1 MNGWN
6 VAWSRLETRAAI
18 LDYLWRSHG
27 SFRPELIGYVGLTD
41 ASVSRIL
48 NELRAEGVVT
58 ETRRRAPYRGG
69 PSVFVSLSAAQQV
82 GAIEL
87 SNGAVHTGVGTL
99 TGEIL
104 SSGTWPLPDGA
115 SPAETQDALADAI
128 ARLATWSRGSAQP
141 LRQVAISV
149 PGYHPERAA
158 NPILPFDRREALT
171 CVDAALPGVPV
182 TIANSIVAR
191 TLTHRLGAAPKTPE
205 EPYLYVFI
213 GHGVG
218 AAFVDEQAEG
228 DGLTIYE
235 LGHNVVA
242 RHGPLCRCGHHG
254 CIEAFVSTTALAGLL
269 GTPEPDVLAGHMP
282 AAAAL
287 EPAVLAEI
295 ELRLADLGM
304 VVGNALNLRRV
315 RRVVVAGWPEWL
327 GQHARLAL
335 MAGLDR
341 SLFAGA
347 RDVSVAFSPMQ
358 LGQEPASGLALAC
371 FAFIRRGGQ
380 SDAPEIPGRHADT
393 AIAER

>member
-18 LDYLWRSHG
+18 LDYLWRAHG
-27 SFRPELIGYVGLTD
+27 SFRPELISYVGLTD

-48 NELRAEGVVT
+48 NELRAEGLVT

-69 PSVFVSLSAAQQV
+69 PSVFVGLNAAQQV

-87 SNGAVHTGVGTL
+87 SNGAIHTGVGTL
-99 TGEIL
+99 SGEVL
-104 SSGTWPLPDGA
+104 SCETRPLPDGA

-128 ARLATWSRGSAQP
+128 ACLATWSCGGVQP

-149 PGYHPERAA
+149 PGYHPERTV
-158 NPILPFDRREALT
+158 NPILPFDPHAALT
-171 CVDAALPGVPV
+171 RLAAALPGVPV

-218 AAFVDEQAEG
+218 AAFVDEEAEG

-269 GTPEPDVLAGHMP
+269 GTPEPDVLAGRMP
-282 AAAAL
+282 AAAEL

-304 VVGNALNLRRV
+304 VIGNALNLRRV
-315 RRVVVAGWPEWL
+315 RRVVIAGWPEWL
-327 GQHARLAL
+327 GQRARLAL

-347 RDVSVAFSPMQ
+347 RDVLLAFSPMR

-380 SDAPEIPGRHADT
+380 RDALEIQDRHADI
-393 AIAER
+393 AITEQ

>member
-1 MNGWN
+1 MNGRN

-18 LDYLWRSHG
+18 LDYLWRTHG
-27 SFRPELIGYVGLTD
+27 SFRPELIGYVSLTD

-48 NELRAEGVVT
+48 NELRAEGLVT

-69 PSVFVSLSAAQQV
+69 PSVFVGLSAAQQV

-87 SNGAVHTGVGTL
+87 SNGAIHTGVGTL
-99 TGEIL
+99 TGEVL
-104 SSGTWPLPDGA
+104 SSGTRPLPDGA
-115 SPAETQDALADAI
+115 SPAETQDAIADAI
-128 ARLATWSRGSAQP
+128 ECLATWSRGGTQP

-149 PGYHPERAA
+149 PGYHPERTA
-158 NPILPFDRREALT
+158 NPIVPFDRRGTLARLE
-171 CVDAALPGVPV
+171 AALPSVPV
-182 TIANSIVAR
+182 TIADSIVAR
-191 TLTHRLGAAPKTPE
+191 TLTHRLGAMPKTPE
-205 EPYLYVFI
+205 EPYLHVFI

-242 RHGPLCRCGHHG
+242 RHGPPCRCGHHG
-254 CIEAFVSTTALAGLL
+254 CVEAFVSTTALASLL
-269 GTPEPDVLAGHMP
+269 GIPEPDVLAGHMP
-282 AAAAL
+282 AATAL
-287 EPAVLAEI
+287 APAILAEI

-304 VVGNALNLRRV
+304 VLGNALNLRRV
-315 RRVVVAGWPEWL
+315 RRIVIAGWPEWL
-327 GQHARLAL
+327 GQRAKLAL

-347 RDVSVAFSPMQ
+347 QDVSLAFSPMP

-380 SDAPEIPGRHADT
+380 RDAPEASGTQTDYA
-393 AIAER
+393 AAER